1 MATTIEVPTASTP
14 PRAPVEKG
22 GRIESTVAPTPQKR
36 ERLVSLDVFRGITI
50 AGMLLV
56 NNPGTWSA
64 IYPPLEHAA
73 WNGWTPTD
81 VIFPFF
87 LFIVGITTHLSMTVR
102 RERGDDDG
110 ALVRQILRRGALI
123 FLLGFLMSLFPFYQW
138 GTIEGM
144 QNPSILD
151 RIVYRWEH
159 VRILGVLQRIGLV
172 YTIAALLS
180 LKTTLKQQV
189 VILAVLLYG
198 YWFAMTLIPVSG
210 TFNGVP
216 GTYIGALL
224 LNTPSETLA
233 AHLDR
238 AILGLNH
245 IWSGSVTYDPEGPFS
260 TIPAIGTAMLGIFAG
275 KWIGERRPLIER
287 IAGLFAIGSIGMV
300 VGLMWNWA
308 FPINKNLWTS
318 SYVVFTA
325 GMACVT
331 LATVMWIIEVH
342 NIKWWTKPFVIY
354 GVNPIVA
361 FVGSGVLARC
371 IYTLWKVDY
380 NGKPT
385 PMETVIYNDV
395 FAPWLEP
402 KNASLAMAIVTV
414 LFWFAILAV
423 LYRRRIFL
431 KV

>member
-1 MATTIEVPTASTP
+1 MATTIGVPTATA
-14 PRAPVEKG
+14 PRKSQLTSGEQIA
-22 GRIESTVAPTPQKR
+22 SLVAPALATR
-36 ERLVSLDVFRGITI
+36 ERLISLDVFRGLTI

-102 RERGDDDG
+102 RERGDTDA
-110 ALVRQILRRGALI
+110 ALVKQIIRRGAII
-123 FLLGFLMSLFPFYQW
+123 FLLGFLMSAFPFYQW
-138 GTIEGM
+138 GPIDGM
-144 QNPSILD
+144 ANPSVLD

-172 YTIAALLS
+172 YIAAGLLS
-180 LKTTLKQQV
+180 LRTTLKQQV
-189 VILAVLLYG
+189 VIVAALLYG

-210 TFNGVP
+210 TLNGVP
-216 GTYIGALL
+216 GTYIGALV
-224 LNTPSETLA
+224 LNNPSETLA

-260 TIPAIGTAMLGIFAG
+260 TIPAIATAMLGIFAG
-275 KWIGERRPLIER
+275 RWIGQRRPLIER
-287 IAGLFAIGSIGMV
+287 IAGLFAAGSLGIV
-300 VGLMWNWA
+300 VGMMWNWA

-331 LATVMWIIEVH
+331 LATVMWIVDWL
-342 NIKWWTKPFVIY
+342 NIKGWTKPV
-354 GVNPIVA
+354 
-361 FVGSGVLARC
+361 
-371 IYTLWKVDY
+371 
-380 NGKPT
+380 
-385 PMETVIYNDV
+385 ETVIYKEV
-395 FAPWLEP
+395 FAPWLDP
-402 KNASLAMAIVTV
+402 RNASLAMALATV
-414 LFWFAILAV
+414 LFWFAILAWM
-423 LYRRRIFL
+423 YRKRIFL